1 MLSLEALLSFQDD
14 PIPKA
19 KKPKGSDRLTV
30 SPAQETSDVIAGH
43 LAPLSLLT
51 DTFA

>member
-19 KKPKGSDRLTV
+19 EKSKGSDRLTV
-30 SPAQETSDVIAGH
+30 SPALETSNVIVGH
-43 LAPLSLLT
+43 LAPLFL
-51 DTFA
+51 